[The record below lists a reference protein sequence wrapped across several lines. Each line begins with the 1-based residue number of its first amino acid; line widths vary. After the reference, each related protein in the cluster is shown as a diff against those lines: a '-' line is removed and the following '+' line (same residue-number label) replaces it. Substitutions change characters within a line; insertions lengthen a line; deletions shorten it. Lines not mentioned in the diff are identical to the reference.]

1 MAERAHRVGRDYRAH
16 ARRID
21 EREFGR
27 DSTRVLH
34 ALDRMGQVRGL
45 VVGFYA
51 EASPDVYHLVD
62 AAADRASRRWGVW
75 GARSQAEMR
84 AYLIARYRRD
94 LGVAFARA
102 RAEHL
107 LRRREFVGMSRE
119 TLAALMREQR
129 LAPGAVREEGPGGA
143 GAVHGLWREQA
154 RPVRAGDA

>member
-1 MAERAHRVGRDYRAH
+1 M
-16 ARRID
+16 
-21 EREFGR
+21 
-27 DSTRVLH
+27 
-34 ALDRMGQVRGL
+34 
-45 VVGFYA
+45 VGFYA
-51 EASPDVYHLVD
+51 EASPDVYHRVD

-75 GARSQAEMR
+75 GARSQTEMR
-84 AYLIARYRRD
+84 AYLIGRCRRD

-129 LAPGAVREEGPGGA
+129 LAPGAVREEGPGWA
-143 GAVHGLWREQA
+143 GAMHGLWREQA